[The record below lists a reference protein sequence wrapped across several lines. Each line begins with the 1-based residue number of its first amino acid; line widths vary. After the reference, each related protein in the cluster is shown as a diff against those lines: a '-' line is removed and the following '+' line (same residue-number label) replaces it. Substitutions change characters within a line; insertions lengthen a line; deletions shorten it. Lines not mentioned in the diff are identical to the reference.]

1 MSFENIKVN
10 FTAKMNDFNRSTKS
24 AKTAMD
30 GLGTSAK
37 YSTKNFG
44 SFYKSVHKANMGVT
58 NFTKDANRANSS
70 ILKMGKGLGGLNQ
83 LIGVSKLFLI
93 GQAIGSA
100 VTSAT
105 EMIETTNLFSVAMG
119 EMATET
125 ERFVDATSQSY
136 GFDKTNIMSAVGTY
150 NLLARSMGMSA
161 DNAKVLSENTYKLA
175 GDLSSLTNVP
185 INQVLGDLRSGLV
198 GQSETVYKYGL
209 DITEASIKQ
218 EAYLQGITKSVRNM
232 SQGEKMGLR
241 YSAMIRQSS
250 LAHGDFARTINTP
263 ANQLKILGE
272 RFISLTRSIGS
283 MFIPILAKILPY
295 LNAVVGLIKELVDAL
310 ALIFGYEPPEVTDGI
325 GNQAGYMSDE
335 VDALGDSADS
345 TAKKLKKMK
354 DIRLGFDE
362 LNVIS
367 EPDSA
372 SGGGA
377 GGAGAMVGGMDFD
390 LKGYD
395 NLMDSIIQ
403 DSDRITGEI
412 KGAWQSLIDFFSN
425 TFGPSFNT
433 VGNMMGGVLDR
444 IKTGFNYMY
453 FDILTMGIPFEKW
466 LKTDLV
472 NTLNL
477 LLVESGRIFTGIL
490 DTVSTVFFDLWN
502 VLIEPVLSTFVNDG
516 LPVLT
521 RFADEFIL
529 TFSTIFTEL
538 KTILDTVW
546 EEAFKPV
553 FKFIGDVLSDLIQIL
568 AKFWNE
574 YGSPI
579 FSKFRETVVLLGG
592 VFMNIWNSALKPVFD
607 AIMRNV
613 EWLWTGYLAPL
624 LENILN
630 FAGVFIDSFLSIVN
644 EAIIPLVNKIVD
656 FLAPIFASKF
666 EFIVNIMG
674 WVLTSITGTIDAII
688 TVFTGI
694 IQFIT
699 GVLTGDWEKAWEGIA
714 TIFQGIF
721 EGIGNTVKSI
731 FNGIIIVFEFTI
743 NRIIDGINW
752 VINKINSVID
762 EYNELELFPNINWSM
777 NNVPAVN
784 LPRLARG
791 GSLQPGQLFEAG
803 EFGKAEAI
811 GSYQGKT
818 TVMPLENTDFVNA
831 IYNAVKSAMSES
843 EGNQIVESVVVLD
856 GEQIYRNQQK
866 VAKNRGF
873 DFGMGAF
880 SR

>member
-1 MSFENIKVN
+1 
-10 FTAKMNDFNRSTKS
+10 MNDFNRSTNR

-70 ILKMGKGLGGLNQ
+70 ILKIGKGLGGLNQ
-83 LIGVSKLFLI
+83 IIGVSKLFLI
-93 GQAIGSA
+93 GQAFGSA

-125 ERFVDATSQSY
+125 EKFVDATSQLY
-136 GFDKTNIMSAVGTY
+136 GFDKPNIMSAVGTY

-175 GDLSSLTNVP
+175 VDLSSLTNVP

-263 ANQLKILGE
+263 ANQMKILGE

-295 LNAVVGLIKELVDAL
+295 LNAVVGLIKELVDSL
-310 ALIFGYEPPEVTDGI
+310 ALIFGYEAPEVTDGI

-367 EPDSA
+367 EPDST
-372 SGGGA
+372 GTGA
-377 GGAGAMVGGMDFD
+377 GGTGAMVGGMEFD

-395 NLMDSIIQ
+395 NLMNSIVQ
-403 DSDRITGEI
+403 DSDRITSEI
-412 KGAWQSLIDFFSN
+412 KGAWQGLINFFS
-425 TFGPSFNT
+425 TSFGPSFET
-433 VGNMMGGVLDR
+433 VGNMMSGVLDR
-444 IKTGFNYMY
+444 IRTGFNYMY
-453 FDILTMGIPFEKW
+453 FDILTMGIQFEKW

-502 VLIEPVLSTFVNDG
+502 VLIQPIISTLVTDG
-516 LPVLT
+516 LPLLT
-521 RFADEFIL
+521 SFVDEFVI
-529 TFSTIFTEL
+529 TFRTLFVEVKS
-538 KTILDTVW
+538 ILDAVW
-546 EEAFKPV
+546 NGAFKPIFGFIGGV
-553 FKFIGDVLSDLIQIL
+553 ISDLISTLNRFWNNHGEPIFRKFREAVILIGDV
-568 AKFWNE
+568 
-574 YGSPI
+574 
-579 FSKFRETVVLLGG
+579 
-592 VFMNIWNSALKPVFD
+592 FMNLWNSFLRPVFD
-607 AIMRNV
+607 KIMETLDWV
-613 EWLWTGYLAPL
+613 WELHFSPL
-624 LENILN
+624 LDNILD
-630 FAGVFIDSFLSIVN
+630 FVGVFIDSFLSIIN
-644 EAIIPLVNKIVD
+644 EAIIPLVNNIVD
-656 FLAPIFASKF
+656 FLTPIFRSKF
-666 EFIVNIMG
+666 EFIVSTIG
-674 WVLTSITGTIDAII
+674 WVLASISDAISAII
-688 TVFTGI
+688 TVFKGLI
-694 IQFIT
+694 AFIT
-699 GVLTGDWEKAWEGIA
+699 GVFTGDWKKAWEGIK
-714 TIFQGIF
+714 TIVVGVF
-721 EGIGNTVKSI
+721 EGIGAVLTST
-731 FNGIIIVFEFTI
+731 FNGVIIIIESLI
-743 NRIIDGINW
+743 NRAIDGINS
-752 VINKINSVID
+752 VISKINDMITA
-762 EYNELELFPNINWSM
+762 YNDAPLTPNISYR
-777 NNVPAVN
+777 VPTVERVSI
-784 LPRLARG
+784 PKLARG
-791 GSLQPGQLFEAG
+791 GSLEPGQLFEAG
-803 EFGKAEAI
+803 EFGKAETI

-873 DFGMGAF
+873 DFGMGVF
-880 SR
+880 GR